1 MRSAR
6 PRIKL
11 GLCFYVY
18 AILGTAASLA
28 NVAACARLPGKAV
41 PHHLPGVAEKDPGSR
56 RLTPEELQ
64 RELFLFVD
72 RYRELVGQATDEGVQ
87 RATSADL
94 RVLFQATK
102 TSYVSAAVSVVTG
115 PRPLDALRDLL
126 VMVTLQRMVW
136 ESAAAGQ
143 LPAGAGQ
150 ILPAE
155 AEPVARA
162 LRMLETEIY
171 DLAERVL
178 PSDAIAKLRALI
190 AKWRRQNPA
199 QHYVAYVRFQ
209 NLGASP
215 VADEVNEIISSG
227 GFLAPVEAVARE
239 AHEARLLAERTLYL
253 ANRMPVLIQWQMT
266 LAYRQIAASPE
277 ATGVLDNL
285 QGYRV
290 VLERLGQEVSGLPGK
305 VADERRTLITDF
317 AQLVARERAET
328 MRNIQIMIRS
338 EREALFLD
346 LAKGAD
352 TYGPILEQLA
362 VTAAATRDA
371 AAVLERM
378 TASDGATIKR
388 VHEITE
394 RLATAA
400 SAAKEAVVGLNS
412 LFSAELRG
420 LASVDAMLASQVQR
434 IFLYAAALVLLLGTV
449 LYVVLRASRRQ
460 ANSVNSSSAGGH

>member
-1 MRSAR
+1 
-6 PRIKL
+6 
-11 GLCFYVY
+11 
-18 AILGTAASLA
+18 
-28 NVAACARLPGKAV
+28 
-41 PHHLPGVAEKDPGSR
+41 
-56 RLTPEELQ
+56 
-64 RELFLFVD
+64 
-72 RYRELVGQATDEGVQ
+72 
-87 RATSADL
+87 
-94 RVLFQATK
+94 
-102 TSYVSAAVSVVTG
+102 
-115 PRPLDALRDLL
+115 
-126 VMVTLQRMVW
+126 
-136 ESAAAGQ
+136 
-143 LPAGAGQ
+143 
-150 ILPAE
+150 
-155 AEPVARA
+155 
-162 LRMLETEIY
+162 
-171 DLAERVL
+171 
-178 PSDAIAKLRALI
+178 
-190 AKWRRQNPA
+190 
-199 QHYVAYVRFQ
+199 
-209 NLGASP
+209 
-215 VADEVNEIISSG
+215 
-227 GFLAPVEAVARE
+227 
-239 AHEARLLAERTLYL
+239 
-253 ANRMPVLIQWQMT
+253 
-266 LAYRQIAASPE
+266 
-277 ATGVLDNL
+277 
-285 QGYRV
+285 
-290 VLERLGQEVSGLPGK
+290 
-305 VADERRTLITDF
+305 
-317 AQLVARERAET
+317 

>member
-11 GLCFYVY
+11 GLCFYGY

-285 QGYRV
+285 QVYRV